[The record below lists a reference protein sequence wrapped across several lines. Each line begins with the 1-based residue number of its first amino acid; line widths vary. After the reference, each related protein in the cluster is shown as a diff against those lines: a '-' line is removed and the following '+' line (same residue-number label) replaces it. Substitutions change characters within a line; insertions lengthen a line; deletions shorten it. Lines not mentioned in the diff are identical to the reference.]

1 MNEPRVTLSDVARRA
16 GVSRTTA
23 SFVMTGRRD
32 MRISSDAELRV
43 RQAARELDYRPS
55 LLARSLR
62 TNLSQTVGMLSDVIA
77 SEIFAGEF
85 IRGGMSTAILHD
97 HLLFIGETQG
107 DPEVEKRLINSMVDR
122 GVGGFVYAS
131 MHTRHARISKT
142 LREHPLVLLNCLTRT
157 RIAPSI
163 VPDEREAG
171 RTAARALV
179 EHGHLERIILVGD
192 RASHVIAATERT
204 AGIEDILAE
213 HGTEL
218 AGSIEALWWPE
229 YAYEAVREYL
239 GAGHRPTAFICLNDR
254 LALGTYQAAQ
264 SLGLSVPLDFS
275 VISFDDSDLAGWLQ
289 PQLSSIAIPH
299 FEMARR
305 AMEILLSSDRTPV
318 IERIPMP
325 LRSRGSVGAPS
336 AKARRRPRAGS

>member
-1 MNEPRVTLSDVARRA
+1 MSTPRVTLLDVAKRA

-32 MRISSDAELRV
+32 MRISSDAEQRV

-62 TNLSQTVGMLSDVIA
+62 TNRSQTVGLLSDVIA

-85 IRGGMSTAILHD
+85 IRGGMSTALLHD
-97 HLLFIGETQG
+97 HLMFIGETQG

-131 MHTRHARISKT
+131 MFTRYVRISKT
-142 LREHPLVLLNCLTRT
+142 LREHPVVLLNSLTRT
-157 RIAPSI
+157 KVFPAV

-171 RTAARALV
+171 RTAVRELLK
-179 EHGHLERIILVGD
+179 HGHRDRIVLVGERAAHVVAAAERI
-192 RASHVIAATERT
+192 T
-204 AGIEDILAE
+204 GIEEVLAQQ
-213 HGTEL
+213 GTEL
-218 AGSIEALWWPE
+218 AGSIDSLWWPE
-229 YAYEAVREYL
+229 YAYEAVRAYL
-239 GAGHRPTAFICLNDR
+239 RQGHRPTAFICLNDR

-264 SLGLSVPLDFS
+264 SLGLSAPQDFS

-305 AMEILLSSDRTPV
+305 AVEILLSPERPPV
-318 IERIPMP
+318 VERIAMP
-325 LRSRGSVGAPS
+325 LRARASIGEPP
-336 AKARRRPRAGS
+336 AKIRRRARTET